1 MWDLQS
7 TLAAAKAFSASSLA
21 TSSSCLSFRS
31 ASLSS
36 RTSSNLCLS
45 AAEVWELLHYQL
57 CPFSILDRNLLIT
70 TSTFPNRLQSSWQSK
85 TLFVRF
91 EIVGVISVL
100 GFVGIGKKS
109 FERNETTGF
118 WSRWLKVGQFTLEEF
133 NLQPKTVD
141 CSATV
146 LSPSIGKRLTLS
158 WFLGFHRRK
167 ARLIHHPTRYL
178 LALPNQTYFSSTL
191 PYSMV

>member
-1 MWDLQS
+1 MRDLQS
-7 TLAAAKAFSASSLA
+7 TLATAKAFSASSLA

-57 CPFSILDRNLLIT
+57 CPFNILDRDLHIT

-85 TLFVRF
+85 ALFVRF
-91 EIVGVISVL
+91 EIVCLISVL
-100 GFVGIGKKS
+100 GFVRIGKKS
-109 FERNETTGF
+109 LEHNEAMGF
-118 WSRWLKVGQFTLEEF
+118 WSRWLKVGQFTLEGF
-133 NLQPKTVD
+133 NLQTKTAD
-141 CSATV
+141 WSATG

-158 WFLGFHRRK
+158 
-167 ARLIHHPTRYL
+167 
-178 LALPNQTYFSSTL
+178 
-191 PYSMV
+191 